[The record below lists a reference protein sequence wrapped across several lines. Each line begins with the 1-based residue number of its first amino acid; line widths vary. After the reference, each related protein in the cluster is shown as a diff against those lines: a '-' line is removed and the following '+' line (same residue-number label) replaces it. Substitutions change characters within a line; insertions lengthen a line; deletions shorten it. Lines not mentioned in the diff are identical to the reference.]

1 MQQYETTHF
10 GTIDYNPESVI
21 SFPNGII
28 NLDGFENCTRY
39 VLFHEESSSGV
50 FHYLQSLDDADLSFT
65 VVDPTLLS
73 IDYEVQ
79 LSDEESQLLQVEE
92 GDEVDLLL
100 MVYRPF
106 VVDGEEVKQ
115 EADVKAQTRSPL
127 IINTS
132 KLIGFQ
138 KVGLS
143 SRLVFTNVTEAE
155 G

>member
-1 MQQYETTHF
+1 MQQFETTHF
-10 GTIDYNPESVI
+10 GTIDYD
-21 SFPNGII
+21 PNGVITFPKGII
-28 NLDGFENCTRY
+28 QLEGFENCTRY
-39 VLFHEESSSGV
+39 VLFHEESGSGV

-65 VVDPTLLS
+65 IIDPTLLN

-79 LSDEESQLLQVEE
+79 LSDQESALLKVEE
-92 GDEVDLLL
+92 GDVVELLL

-106 VVDGEEVKQ
+106 VVDGEDVKQ
-115 EADVKAQTRSPL
+115 EADIKAQTKSPL
-127 IINTS
+127 IVNTT

-143 SRLVFTNVTEAE
+143 SRLVFTNLEAE